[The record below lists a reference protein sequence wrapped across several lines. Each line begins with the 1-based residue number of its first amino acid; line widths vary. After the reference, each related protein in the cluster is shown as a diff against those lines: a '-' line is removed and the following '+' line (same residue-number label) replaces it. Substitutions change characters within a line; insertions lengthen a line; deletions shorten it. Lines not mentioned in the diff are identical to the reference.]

1 MNILKFSLSIAILF
15 LTLQTGALAQNGNL
29 SDVFKTHMNETVQ
42 EVKNSDSAED
52 KREILDNSFNK
63 MLKAV
68 EKIENRA
75 TMSENELAQLKTFRD
90 AIEEKSNQLNGLDG
104 YKKVADADLE
114 DFSEYS
120 QQDME
125 QADKTL
131 TISITTVLLVILILL
146 LL

>member
-1 MNILKFSLSIAILF
+1 MNFLKTALSVAILF
-15 LTLQTGALAQNGNL
+15 LTMQTSALAQNGNL
-29 SDVFKTHMNETVQ
+29 SEIFKTHMNETVQ
-42 EVKNSDSAED
+42 EVKNSDSADD
-52 KREILDNSFNK
+52 KREILDSSFNK

-68 EKIENRA
+68 DKIENNA
-75 TMSENELAQLKTFRD
+75 KMSDNELAQLKTFRNS
-90 AIEEKSNQLNGLDG
+90 IEEKLNQLNGRKG
-104 YKKVADADLE
+104 YDKVGDVDLE

-131 TISITTVLLVILILL
+131 TISITTVLLVIIILL